1 MNGCLGMKSSD
12 RQTRKRRKIKI
23 CFVSGSGGHYEQ
35 LRRLRP
41 LLRKYDGFWITEKTE
56 FDCEADYY
64 LPATG
69 SNDPLVLFRM
79 LKMGILS
86 LYIWVKE
93 RPDVV
98 ITTGA
103 LTAVPMLMLAKVFRR
118 KSIYIETF
126 ARVED
131 GSRAGQYGYRHSDLF
146 IYQWEQLKKV
156 YPNGV
161 YGGSIY

>member
-1 MNGCLGMKSSD
+1 MKGKD
-12 RQTRKRRKIKI
+12 KQTSGQKGVKI

-41 LLRKYDGFWITEKTE
+41 LLQKYDGFWVTEKTE

-69 SNDPLVLFRM
+69 SNDPLVPFRM
-79 LKMGILS
+79 LKMGMQS
-86 LYIWVKE
+86 LYIWLREK
-93 RPDVV
+93 PDIV
-98 ITTGA
+98 ITTGS
-103 LTAVPMLMLAKVFRR
+103 LTALPLLLLAKLCRK

-126 ARVED
+126 ARVEN
-131 GSRAGQYGYRHSDLF
+131 GSRAGKYGYKHADLF
-146 IYQWEQLKKV
+146 IYQWEQLKNV
-156 YPNGV
+156 YPEGV